1 MCIRDSTNRAAG
13 VSYVKTIDMDG
24 DGDLDV
30 VYSSPSGNKIAW
42 HETLGGG
49 AKDSDGDG
57 VNDDEDAFPD
67 DPSETADTD
76 KDGVGDN
83 ADVFPND
90 PTETADCDNDGVGDN
105 EDRRSPEIIANLE
118 SQITALQSQIAQL
131 SQRPTI
137 EQLQDARAGSV
148 IINSDN
154 GNVTVSLSVEESD
167 DLVLWKKTG
176 ESISKTIPLKVGKKF
191 YRFSIEK

>member
-1 MCIRDSTNRAAG
+1 MLVYSLRLQR
-13 VSYVKTIDMDG
+13 G

-30 VYSSPSGNKIAW
+30 VSASPRGNTIAW
-42 HETLGGG
+42 YETLGGG

-67 DPSETADTD
+67 DPSETADSD

-83 ADVFPND
+83 ADAFPND
-90 PTETADCDNDGVGDN
+90 PTEVADCDNDGVGDN
-105 EDRRSPEIIANLE
+105 EDRRSPEIIAGLQ
-118 SQITALQSQIAQL
+118 SQITALQTQIDQL

-137 EQLQDARAGSV
+137 EQLQDARAGSL

-154 GNVTVSLSVEESD
+154 GNVTISLAIEESD
-167 DLVLWKKTG
+167 DLILWKKTG
-176 ESISKTIPLKVGKKF
+176 ESLSKTIPLKGGKKF
-191 YRFSIEK
+191 YRFAIEK